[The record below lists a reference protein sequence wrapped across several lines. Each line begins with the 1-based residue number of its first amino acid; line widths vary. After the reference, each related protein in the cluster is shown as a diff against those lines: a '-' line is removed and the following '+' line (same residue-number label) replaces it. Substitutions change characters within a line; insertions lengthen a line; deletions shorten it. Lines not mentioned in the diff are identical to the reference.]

1 MKKSGKQKKQTA
13 FHHLTPDTVI
23 TLAESALDTRFS
35 NLYRPFNSYINR
47 VYELE
52 QEDGT
57 GRIIK
62 FYRPD
67 RWTREAIQDEH
78 DFLLELSAEEIPV
91 IAPLRLKDG
100 STLGIFKDIAFAL
113 FPKCGGRCVDEF
125 NDDQWMELGRLM
137 ARVHNVG
144 AVRKANARIT
154 LAPNVSTGLH
164 LESILSSGQIPVD
177 LLDPFTKVIHEI
189 VHEISPLFENGEL
202 IRLHG
207 DCHFANII
215 FRPGESFYLIDF
227 DDMVMGPPIQD
238 LWMLLP
244 GLLDDSFVEMDLFL
258 EGYETFRRFDRRTL
272 CLIEPLRAMRYIHY
286 IAWCVHQVR
295 EDGETR
301 VMADFGTPAYWSNE
315 IKDLQDQLER
325 IRKGPVRVGNM

>member
-1 MKKSGKQKKQTA
+1 MKRSEKKIKRNA

-23 TLAESALDTRFS
+23 TLAESALGTPFS

-47 VYELE
+47 VYELA
-52 QEDGT
+52 QKDGT
-57 GRIIK
+57 GRVIK

-67 RWTREAIQDEH
+67 RWTREAIQEEH
-78 DFLLELSAEEIPV
+78 GFLLELSAEEIPV
-91 IAPLRLKDG
+91 IAPLRMEDG
-100 STLGIFKDIAFAL
+100 STLGTFKDIAFAL

-125 NDDQWMELGRLM
+125 NDDQWMELGRLL

-144 AVRKANARIT
+144 AIRKANARIT
-154 LAPNVSTGLH
+154 LKPRMSTGLH
-164 LESILSSGQIPVD
+164 LESILSSGQIPAD
-177 LLDPFTKVIHEI
+177 LLGPFTSVAYEI
-189 VHEISPLFENGEL
+189 VQEIEPLFNDCEL

-227 DDMVMGPPIQD
+227 DDMVMGPAIQD

-244 GLLDDSFVEMDLFL
+244 GLLADSFVEMDLFL

-272 CLIEPLRAMRYIHY
+272 NLIEPLRAMRYIHY

-295 EDGETR
+295 EDGETM
-301 VMADFGTPAYWSNE
+301 VNADFGTPAYWSNE

-325 IRKGPVRVGNM
+325 IRKGPVSVGNR